1 MIFIIGG
8 SYQGKS
14 EYALETFGLKHEDVF
29 VCTQETE
36 QIDFSKRVISH
47 IEQFALGCVRRGEE
61 PKEYWESHMDSLTDK
76 ILISDDVS
84 CGVVPVDAVIRAWR
98 EAAGR
103 ANNYLAREAVQVIRV
118 FCGLGQV
125 IKG

>member
-1 MIFIIGG
+1 MVFIIGG
-8 SYQGKS
+8 SYQGKT
-14 EYALETFGLKHEDVF
+14 EYALEHFNLAEQDVF
-29 VCTQETE
+29 ACTEDTQE
-36 QIDFSKRVISH
+36 IDFSKRVISH

-61 PKEYWESHMDSLTDK
+61 PREYWIHNLGRLSDS

-84 CGVVPVDAVIRAWR
+84 CGVVPIDATIRAWR
-98 EAAGR
+98 EATGR
-103 ANNYLAREAVQVIRV
+103 ANNYLAGEADQVIRV

>member
-8 SYQGKS
+8 SYQGKR
-14 EYALETFGLKHEDVF
+14 EYAFEKFGLTADDVF
-29 VCTQETE
+29 VCTEDTLQV
-36 QIDFSKRVISH
+36 DLSKRVIAN
-47 IEQFALGCVRRGEE
+47 IERFALGCVRRGEE
-61 PKEYWESHMDSLTDK
+61 PKDYWETHLDALENS

-84 CGVVPVDAVIRAWR
+84 CGVVPIDATIRAWR
-98 EAAGR
+98 EATGR
-103 ANNYLAREAVQVIRV
+103 ANNYLAREADQVIRV

>member
-8 SYQGKS
+8 SYQGKC
-14 EYALETFGLKHEDVF
+14 EYALEKFNLNENDVF
-29 VCTQETE
+29 VCTEETE
-36 QIDFSKRVISH
+36 EIDFTKRVISH
-47 IEQFALGCVRRGEE
+47 IERFALGCVRRGQE
-61 PKEYWESHMDSLTDK
+61 PKEYWMNHLAQLSDS

-84 CGVVPVDAVIRAWR
+84 CGVVPIDATIRAWR
-98 EAAGR
+98 EATGR
-103 ANNYLAREAVQVIRV
+103 ANNYIAGESDQVIRV

>member
-8 SYQGKS
+8 SYQGKR
-14 EYALETFGLKHEDVF
+14 EYALEKFGLSDSDVF
-29 VCTQETE
+29 VCTDEAKE
-36 QIDFSKRVISH
+36 IDFTKRVIAH
-47 IEQFALGCVRRGEE
+47 IEQFALGCVKRGEE
-61 PKEYWESHMDSLTDK
+61 PKNYWQAHMNSLADS

-84 CGVVPVDAVIRAWR
+84 CGVVPIDAVIRAWR
-98 EAAGR
+98 EATGR
-103 ANNYLAREAVQVIRV
+103 ANNYLAREADQVIRV

>member
-8 SYQGKS
+8 SYQGKR
-14 EYALETFGLKHEDVF
+14 EYAQEKFGLTAEDVF
-29 VCTQETE
+29 VCTEETTE
-36 QIDFSKRVISH
+36 IDFSKRIIAN
-47 IEQFALGCVRRGEE
+47 IERFALGCVKCGKE
-61 PKEYWESHMDSLTDK
+61 PKEYWENHLTGLKDA

-84 CGVVPVDAVIRAWR
+84 CGVVPIDPIIRAWR
-98 EAAGR
+98 EATGR
-103 ANNYLAREAVQVIRV
+103 ANNYLAREADQVIRV